1 MESNEK
7 KTNIKSWSLGLWLG
21 AIFCFVVFPV
31 LLLDVGLDRYIS
43 TKNEVERQEAYR
55 NLSIDLEKI
64 LQYGDA
70 KHYYHSLLNKIFDIA
85 EEQKDSLAYLQ
96 KAINNLKKRNPNVY
110 AFIVWDNKNNSVID
124 SLTDEKGH
132 KYILKALNEIFISLT
147 KENNKNYPVNAENND
162 ALIKK
167 YNLVRNYIGS
177 YVVPEAFLEP
187 LLKGNLGKIVPASVD
202 KNKAFFWFKST
213 NKYTAFV
220 NINRKEV
227 DSLAYVEKL
236 VNAMNKVSRNSIKF
250 GMVDLFHEKS
260 IIPEENEVIKAEI
273 NLALAK
279 YENYSY
285 SKLDTNNYLIL
296 IKILN
301 PFSRVFCYLPKRD
314 VYKNQNLRKN
324 SILIAIT
331 LISIFFIGLWILY
344 KFTSYNL
351 SMRWKLSFLFLY
363 ANGLPLMALG
373 FIGYDYLE
381 QNRNIQ
387 LEDAYE
393 SISQYLNDFDSKF
406 GIIKGEFASNINS
419 IIDEMNNEY
428 SKTNILNSKY
438 YKKII
443 NEISRMEYK
452 DYNFVDAEGN
462 IVVGSDNK
470 VDNSL
475 IKNMGHNI
483 IAFINNATYTPLVSF
498 SSKKDPKQKEKYSS
512 FLRNGIFYDTV
523 ITKRGIIASQQIVDD
538 VNYFY
543 INFIGNYL
551 ARDFKELCIIS
562 WKTHQ
567 LQENY
572 IKSYLDKL
580 NSNSR
585 AINCLAFSEKYGK
598 IFPESKYDKDLL
610 GRFRQVLNLKSI
622 KIEKFHYNNN
632 YYVALGLVGKELD
645 QIALIGYIPLKL
657 IDEKVNRNRLHLI
670 IFISVSL
677 VLTLGISWLL
687 SAYFLSP
694 IKVLDNGIDAMRRQD
709 FSYRLPINSADEF
722 GSLNQVFNSA
732 LTSLEDLSVA
742 TTVQENLFP
751 LEALKHNRIT
761 IWGKSVTMTRL
772 GGDYFDYFPLNDKE
786 VGVLMGD
793 VAGHGVPAGFLMAMA
808 KASVLLTEEDKSNP
822 SKLLAAVHK
831 VFYHVKSKKIKR
843 MMTCVYFCINTET
856 GSYTMSNAGHCYP
869 AIINNKGEVSFLEI
883 DGTPLGITKRARYVN
898 TEGMLDNNTYML
910 LYTDGMLEA
919 HNDKGESIGIKRFT
933 ELISNSYSEDPEI
946 FYNQIFAGYKKW
958 SPLADDDITM
968 VLVKFGFEGTDSK
981 ELENQSIVHEAKA

>member
-7 KTNIKSWSLGLWLG
+7 KTDVKAWSWSLWLG
-21 AIFCFVVFPV
+21 AVFCFVIFPI
-31 LLLDVGLDRYIS
+31 LLLDVGLDSYIN
-43 TKNEVERQEAYR
+43 TKNEVEKQEAYR
-55 NLSIDLEKI
+55 NLNINLEKI

-70 KHYYHSLLNKIFDIA
+70 KHYYHSLLSKIFEIA
-85 EEQKDSLAYLQ
+85 EKEKDSLGYLK
-96 KAINNLKKRNPNVY
+96 KAIHNLKERNPG
-110 AFIVWDNKNNSVID
+110 AFSFVIWDNKDDSIIE

-132 KYILKALNEIFISLT
+132 RYILKAINEVLNSLSDD
-147 KENNKNYPVNAENND
+147 NNKNYPVNAENND
-162 ALIKK
+162 SLTKKFNLIRS
-167 YNLVRNYIGS
+167 YIGNYI
-177 YVVPEAFLEP
+177 VPEAFLDP

-213 NKYTAFV
+213 KKFTAFV
-220 NINRKEV
+220 NISKSEV
-227 DSLAYVEKL
+227 DSLSYVEKL
-236 VNAMNKVSRNSIKF
+236 VRVMNKVSKNNIRF
-250 GMVDLFHEKS
+250 GMVDFIHEKS
-260 IIPEENEVIKAEI
+260 VIPEVNEILGAEI

-285 SKLDTNNYLIL
+285 SKLDTNNFLIL

-301 PFSRVFCYLPKRD
+301 PFSRVFCYIPKKN
-314 VYKNQNLRKN
+314 VYKNQNLKKN
-324 SILIAIT
+324 SILIA
-331 LISIFFIGLWILY
+331 SIAILCFFLGLWILY
-344 KFTSYNL
+344 KFTNYNF
-351 SMRWKLSFLFLY
+351 SMRWKLSLLFLY
-363 ANGLPLMALG
+363 ANGLPLMALS

-387 LEDAYE
+387 LEEAYDN
-393 SISQYLNDFDSKF
+393 ISQYINDFDSKF
-406 GIIKGEFASNINS
+406 GIIKDEYASKIS
-419 IIDEMNNEY
+419 SLLDEVNNEY
-428 SKTNILNSKY
+428 SNTNIINHKY
-438 YKKII
+438 YDKII
-443 NEISRMEYK
+443 DELARMECK
-452 DYNFVDAEGN
+452 DYNFIDEDGN
-462 IVVGSDNK
+462 IVVGSNSK

-475 IKNMGHNI
+475 IKNLGQNI
-483 IAFINNATYTPLVSF
+483 ITFINNAIYTPLASF
-498 SSKKDPKQKEKYSS
+498 SSKKEPGQKMKYSS
-512 FLRNGIFYDTV
+512 FFKNAIFYDTV
-523 ITKRGIIASQQIVDD
+523 ITKRGVIASQQIVDD

-551 ARDFKELCIIS
+551 ARDFKEICIVS
-562 WKTHQ
+562 WETHK

-580 NSNSR
+580 NLNSR
-585 AINCLAFSEKYGK
+585 SINCVAFSEKYGK
-598 IFPESKYDKDLL
+598 VFPDSKYDKDLL
-610 GRFRQVLNLKSI
+610 NRFRQVLNLKSL

-632 YYVALGLVGKELD
+632 YYVAFGLVGKELD
-645 QIALIGYIPLKL
+645 QIALIGYIPLEL
-657 IDEKVNRNRLHLI
+657 INEKVNRNRLRLI

-677 VLTLGISWLL
+677 ILTLGISWLL

-694 IKVLDNGIDAMRRQD
+694 IKVLDNGIEAMRRQD

-722 GSLNQVFNSA
+722 GSLNQVFNNA
-732 LTSLEDLSVA
+732 LISLEDLSVA

-751 LEALKHNRIT
+751 LESLKHNRAL
-761 IWGKSVTMTRL
+761 IWGKSVAMTRL

-808 KASVLLTEEDKSNP
+808 KASVLLAESDKNDP

-856 GSYTMSNAGHCYP
+856 GAFSMANAGHCYP
-869 AIINNKGEVSFLEI
+869 AIIDNNGQVKFLEI
-883 DGTPLGITKRARYVN
+883 DGTPLGITKRSRYTN
-898 TEGMLDNNTYML
+898 TEGKLENNSYIL

-919 HNDKGESIGIKRFT
+919 HNDKGESIGLKRFSQ
-933 ELISNSYSEDPEI
+933 LITDSYSEDPEI

-968 VLVKFGFEGTDSK
+968 VLIRFGFDGFYPK
-981 ELENQSIVHEAKA
+981 ESEKSIFASEEKA